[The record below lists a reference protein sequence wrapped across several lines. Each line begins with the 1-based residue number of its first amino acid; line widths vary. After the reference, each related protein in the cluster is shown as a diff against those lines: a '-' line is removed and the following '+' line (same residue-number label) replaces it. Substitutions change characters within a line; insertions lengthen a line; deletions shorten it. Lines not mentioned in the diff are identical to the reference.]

1 MLTAVL
7 FVVLVVLAFTPS
19 IGFARPS
26 IAKIPEW
33 DIWDLNPV
41 LWFPYYVAGHL
52 RVGIDV
58 FNDPYGRTLPP
69 EAFMDLLVVTMLLWA
84 AISLALN
91 KVVALVSFR
100 RRGPTKPLTPK
111 SD

>member
-19 IGFARPS
+19 IGFARPN
-26 IAKIPEW
+26 IATLPEW

-52 RVGIDV
+52 RVGVDV

-69 EAFMDLLVVTMLLWA
+69 EAFTDLLTVTSLLWGAISIALSKVVT
-84 AISLALN
+84 
-91 KVVALVSFR
+91 LVGSR
-100 RRGPTKPLTPK
+100 SRVRPNP
-111 SD
+111 